1 MSKKANGRNEH
12 GNGGAATDAPPAQD
26 GRLRRVVTSIE
37 RGAGDL
43 RRATAE
49 TSAGATGAIE
59 SSGLGREVTS
69 GAARTAAAA
78 LRHPVTTAIGSAYVL
93 GFLRGHGVRRRRSR

>member
-1 MSKKANGRNEH
+1 MSKKANGQH
-12 GNGGAATDAPPAQD
+12 GHDGTATAAPPEHEA

-49 TSAGATGAIE
+49 TSAEAAGAIDT
-59 SSGLGREVTS
+59 SGLGREVTR
-69 GAARTAAAA
+69 GAARTATAA
-78 LRHPVTTAIGSAYVL
+78 LRHPVATAIGSAYVL
-93 GFLRGHGVRRRRSR
+93 GFLKGHGSRRRRSR